1 MNIDLP
7 APASALVVVAHPD
20 DAEFQCGATLAKW
33 ANSGT
38 EVSYLICTDGSKGT
52 WNPNCDQNQLIQDR
66 EIEQRNAAQSLG
78 ATGQIVFLGHT
89 DGELSSDL
97 ETRSQVAFVIR
108 NIQPNVILG
117 HDPWK
122 RYRLHPDHRHA
133 GLLAVEGIV
142 GARDPFFF
150 REHGLAPHRP
160 DALLL
165 HKAKVDALLQH
176 KSQFETTH
184 KINGDDDASAI
195 AKFSASIASDLK
207 RNGSMC
213 DLEAAELFKLITAL

>member
-7 APASALVVVAHPD
+7 APTSALVVVAHPD

-33 ANSGT
+33 ANLGT
-38 EVSYLICTDGSKGT
+38 EVNYLICTDGSKGT

-66 EIEQRNAAQSLG
+66 EREQRNAAQSLG

-89 DGELSSDL
+89 DGELSSDI
-97 ETRSQVAFVIR
+97 ETRSEVAFVIR
-108 NIQPNVILG
+108 NIQPEVILA

-133 GLLAVEGIV
+133 GLLAIEGIV

-150 REHGLAPHRP
+150 
-160 DALLL
+160 
-165 HKAKVDALLQH
+165 K
-176 KSQFETTH
+176 
-184 KINGDDDASAI
+184 N
-195 AKFSASIASDLK
+195 
-207 RNGSMC
+207 
-213 DLEAAELFKLITAL
+213 TALSHTAQMPFSCLKLTSQITQKMYTDGTRLKWTRYLSIRVSSRRHTKLMVMMTMLR